1 MSAKGSQTAAD
12 YIPFEEFKSFVS
24 QLREDKEYKW
34 EMYFTLS
41 FTTGLRISD
50 VLQIKWSDIIGK
62 ASYTTVEKKTGKSR
76 VISFSQSTQDRFQE
90 LHKLMH
96 IRDDKR
102 LVMCTKSGNAIDT
115 CNINK
120 DLKKLR
126 DKYSLSISN
135 FSTHSMR
142 KTFGRYVYE
151 SNNKSEEAL
160 ILLSQIFNHSSLAI
174 TRRYLGITGDE
185 IKSVYNGISL

>member
-12 YIPFEEFKSFVS
+12 YIPFDEFKSFVS
-24 QLREDKEYKW
+24 ELHRDHEYKW

-41 FTTGLRISD
+41 FVTGLRISD
-50 VLQIKWSDIIGK
+50 VLKIKWSDVLGK
-62 ASYTTVEKKTGKSR
+62 SKYVTVEQKTGKTR
-76 VISFSQSTQDRFQE
+76 TISFSQTTQDKFSD
-90 LHKLMH
+90 LHKLMRV
-96 IRDDKR
+96 RDTES
-102 LVMCTKSGNAIDT
+102 LVMCTRSGNAMDT
-115 CNINK
+115 CNINRE
-120 DLKKLR
+120 LKKL
-126 DKYSLSISN
+126 KEQYNLSIEN

-185 IKSVYNGISL
+185 IKSVYEGISL